1 MSTANVLKLAL
12 KAAADVQVNG
22 TVSQVEVDS
31 NKASVNVSKNATVF
45 AVKMNA
51 AGEVSV
57 SGEVLN
63 IVVADTAE
71 GAKVD
76 LAEGSKV
83 KDIVVGANG
92 TEIKVAESANVES
105 VKVSETV
112 TGATIPDTV
121 TTETVSKDQL
131 DEYSK
136 HTHLYKFKQKIAQT
150 CTSDGKEVYECEED
164 GEVYEKI
171 LKALGHDYKY
181 ETVEAPTLLDSGKGK
196 YTCTR
201 CGDSY
206 NVDLK
211 PEGATV
217 VTISGIDEVLRQ
229 VFGEG
234 LQVNLGDMTYV
245 RKKVKTYKD
254 DSLKDP
260 EYTYHVNYMKQCDL
274 RLDFSDEEKVT
285 GSFNLMVYALET
297 DDISNVNLSALSAV
311 EFDEEIVIHAY
322 LDGEKVYVYY
332 NNYWGYE
339 YEDEYYVLANLY
351 ELLEYSAN
359 EGYNVVRVLA
369 NVLKTFI
376 DLDGKEVDTTAAV
389 MILGA
394 VKDALTS
401 FNSADGM
408 NALVKFSL
416 DKFFTKTVGENGLTT
431 YDFDFE
437 KVKDALEYYGDMTL
451 ANFVDEVFGKNASK
465 NLFDALRLV
474 PDLTVNDA
482 VTYLKK
488 QLANYSIDLEKAYP
502 YVESFIY
509 ENLGVAV
516 SVEELLE
523 TFGESNVA
531 AFIALIRDIDL
542 DEADKIV
549 TNVIEGVIGYMNS
562 TTVDDALTYLYN
574 YFKGIIGDITPD
586 EDYPSYPDEDEY
598 YAEDGESEED
608 TSAEDLT
615 VVKYLCSLID
625 YVKDYVGLQYVTGEN
640 FDKVYVDVAGYNFTL
655 EIDENNGFTLGTAF
669 AFAEEVMAEIS
680 LKLNENKFALSA
692 DVLNYSVEASAD
704 KENGTFT
711 VSVYETAQSEDEEAT
726 LADKEEIASLT
737 FACVDN
743 MLTLRLSIFGDDYV
757 DFTADSNEGN
767 FNLLI
772 PIDVDEHLLVNLIWT
787 TENNVT
793 TVYLSYEETVLRFVL
808 DLSDKA
814 SLAISLGEFNEEEF
828 VATYENIFTAD
839 VSLSTDEEGTLI
851 GMTVEYTIDARNVDL
866 LVDSW
871 FDTWN
876 GEIIAEYSTFF
887 YLLKDKVEISFNQK
901 ITVDETNKDVAK
913 GDIEKFKKLEFE
925 YVDVPY
931 WIAGYCLYYVEEEV
945 DGEVDNYYLL
955 NVTELYGVSYI
966 YVYEMII
973 DCDENGCPVIPM
985 LRYENYCADW
995 CYLDL
1000 QFGGETTVTQYKGCS
1015 IEETSIVDKY
1025 VDFREFSVDFY
1036 YNVKTG
1042 ETADDIDH
1050 TWTVTDVK
1058 YRSDSHK
1065 CEDGLSV

>member
-1 MSTANVLKLAL
+1 MKANTKHNFKRILAVSLSVVCCLLLLTAVILSVSCNKKSLFSDGAAFVLESDYTLSKVDEKARRGGKKEVKFTQAISLDLQGYTLDLGGRTLTVEDDGKGVVTFKNGTIKGGKLNVSVPNGDVTFDGVTIADDVSYELEAASETIRMNNSTLNGKCTIKSDSHVEVNCSSVSDLTLSGNGFLDINKGATLNKIEVGANAKGAKVKLGETSKITGELKVSAAADIVVGGEVASLNVSENATASQESKLSVTVTSSANVLKLAL

-31 NKASVNVSKNATVF
+31 NEASVNVSKNATVF

-76 LAEGSKV
+76 LDEGAQV

-92 TEIKVAESANVES
+92 TEIKVAENANVES

-234 LQVNLGDMTYV
+234 LQVNLDDMTYV
-245 RKKVKTYKD
+245 QKEVKTYKD

-359 EGYNVVRVLA
+359 EGPNVVRVLA

-401 FNSADGM
+401 FNPADGM

-542 DEADKIV
+542 DEADEIV

-608 TSAEDLT
+608 TSQ
-615 VVKYLCSLID
+615 K
-625 YVKDYVGLQYVTGEN
+625 
-640 FDKVYVDVAGYNFTL
+640 TL
-655 EIDENNGFTLGTAF
+655 PL
-669 AFAEEVMAEIS
+669 
-680 LKLNENKFALSA
+680 LN
-692 DVLNYSVEASAD
+692 
-704 KENGTFT
+704 
-711 VSVYETAQSEDEEAT
+711 
-726 LADKEEIASLT
+726 I
-737 FACVDN
+737 
-743 MLTLRLSIFGDDYV
+743 
-757 DFTADSNEGN
+757 
-767 FNLLI
+767 
-772 PIDVDEHLLVNLIWT
+772 
-787 TENNVT
+787 
-793 TVYLSYEETVLRFVL
+793 FVL
-808 DLSDKA
+808 
-814 SLAISLGEFNEEEF
+814 
-828 VATYENIFTAD
+828 
-839 VSLSTDEEGTLI
+839 
-851 GMTVEYTIDARNVDL
+851 
-866 LVDSW
+866 
-871 FDTWN
+871 
-876 GEIIAEYSTFF
+876 
-887 YLLKDKVEISFNQK
+887 
-901 ITVDETNKDVAK
+901 
-913 GDIEKFKKLEFE
+913 
-925 YVDVPY
+925 
-931 WIAGYCLYYVEEEV
+931 
-945 DGEVDNYYLL
+945 
-955 NVTELYGVSYI
+955 
-966 YVYEMII
+966 
-973 DCDENGCPVIPM
+973 
-985 LRYENYCADW
+985 
-995 CYLDL
+995 
-1000 QFGGETTVTQYKGCS
+1000 
-1015 IEETSIVDKY
+1015 
-1025 VDFREFSVDFY
+1025 
-1036 YNVKTG
+1036 
-1042 ETADDIDH
+1042 
-1050 TWTVTDVK
+1050 
-1058 YRSDSHK
+1058 
-1065 CEDGLSV
+1065 